1 MASTT
6 LEEVWKLVRELA
18 ESQKETDR
26 KSQETDRQI
35 QETELLV
42 QETSRQIAAV
52 SKKIGDLG
60 NRLGEF
66 VEGMVRPALVR
77 LFQARGIAVHE
88 VYPDVSVDRGNEG
101 LQIDLLVLNDDD
113 AVAVEVKS
121 KLSQADVDE
130 HLERLSKLK
139 RLMPRY
145 RELRLLGAVAA
156 MVVPPPVARYAYRKG
171 LFVLAQSGETV
182 RILND
187 ERFQPRTW

>member
-1 MASTT
+1 MAGTT
-6 LEEVWKLVRELA
+6 LEEVWKLVRELT
-18 ESQKETDR
+18 ESQKETAR

-35 QETELLV
+35 QET
-42 QETSRQIAAV
+42 SRQIAEV

-88 VYPDVSVDRGNEG
+88 VYPDVSIDRGSEG

-130 HLERLSKLK
+130 HLERLSKIK

-156 MVVPPPVARYAYRKG
+156 MVVPPSVARYAYRNG

-187 ERFQPRTW
+187 ERFQPRIW